1 MTDLYAQVA
10 GVFHPVV
17 GAFQHMDGLHAVAGL
32 LVGLLVGL
40 TGVGG
45 GSLMTPLLVLLFGVS
60 PQTAV
65 GTDLLFASTTKTV
78 GSSIHGWRDT
88 VDWKIVRR
96 LATGSVPASLLTLW
110 ALSYYGHIGKS
121 AQHVI
126 LIVLAALLLLTAVTV
141 TYQKKLIAIARRRDP
156 LEPQGWVVVLTVVLG
171 AVIGVAVSISS
182 VGAGAIGVTALLML
196 YPRLPIAR
204 IVGSDI
210 AHAVPL
216 TLIAG
221 AGHWYIGDVDGVL
234 LGNLLVGSIPGVI
247 VGSLIAT
254 RARDSVLRSLLAMV
268 LAVSSWQL
276 FLKAYTPDK
285 PGKAKPVATI

>member
-1 MTDLYAQVA
+1 MIMINLLS
-10 GVFHPVV
+10 
-17 GAFQHMDGLHAVAGL
+17 HMDGLHALAGL
-32 LVGLLVGL
+32 LVGILVGL

-45 GSLMTPLLVLLFGVS
+45 GSLMTPLLVLLFGIA

-65 GTDLLFASTTKTV
+65 GTDLLFAASTKTV

-88 VDWKIVRR
+88 VEWPIVRR
-96 LATGSVPASLLTLW
+96 LASGSIPAALITLW

-121 AQHVI
+121 AQHTI
-126 LIVLAALLLLTAVTV
+126 LVVLACALALTAISV
-141 TYQKKLIAIARRRDP
+141 TYQRKLIALVRTRDGVQRP
-156 LEPQGWVVVLTVVLG
+156 RWVAFGTVVLG

-196 YPRLPIAR
+196 YPRLPVAR

-221 AGHWYIGDVDGVL
+221 LGHWYIGDVNGTL
-234 LGNLLVGSIPGVI
+234 LVNLLIGSIPGVI
-247 VGSLIAT
+247 VGSLIST
-254 RARDSVLRSLLAMV
+254 RARDSVLRPLLALV
-268 LAVSSWQL
+268 LAASAWQL
-276 FLKAYTPDK
+276 FVKANTPEKAD
-285 PGKAKPVATI
+285 KAKPVAGALAEVGKAK